1 MKFHSQERVG
11 MANGV
16 KRSVDSTAVDLSIPG
31 NACSLSHYT
40 LAISGEMFRWIV
52 DFGSELLI
60 KRVCIPA
67 WVYK

>member
-1 MKFHSQERVG
+1 
-11 MANGV
+11 MANGE
-16 KRSVDSTAVDLSIPG
+16 KPSLDSTAVDLSIPG
-31 NACSLSHYT
+31 NACSLGHYS

-67 WVYK
+67 